1 MKEIEVIIPHFY
13 LWMTEHIRDRDKRTE
28 LFNKY
33 VEGYV
38 KLHYPNLKFVRI
50 EQMKA
55 ICERK
60 DIHG

>member
-1 MKEIEVIIPHFY
+1 MKVIEVIIPHCY
-13 LWMTEHIRDRDKRTE
+13 LWMTEHIQDRDKRAE

-38 KLHYPNLKFVRI
+38 MLHYHDLNFVRV
-50 EQMKA
+50 ENMKA

-60 DIHG
+60 DMHG

>member
-1 MKEIEVIIPHFY
+1 MKVIEVIIPHCY
-13 LWMTEHIRDRDKRTE
+13 IWMTEHIRDRNKRTE

-38 KLHYPNLKFVRI
+38 KLHNPDLKIVRI

-60 DIHG
+60 DTHG